1 MAIERAG
8 GPPARSGLPFPAV
21 VLLGALAVF
30 GAVTAV
36 QWVLTSLLG
45 VIKLVLV
52 IVVVIA
58 AAGWVIAAKA
68 NR

>member
-8 GPPARSGLPFPAV
+8 ESPDRRTLPFPAV
-21 VLLGALAVF
+21 VVIAALAVF

-36 QWVLTSLLG
+36 QWVLASILG
-45 VIKLVLV
+45 LIKFALV
-52 IVVVIA
+52 IVVAIA
-58 AAGWVIAAKA
+58 AAGWVISAKA